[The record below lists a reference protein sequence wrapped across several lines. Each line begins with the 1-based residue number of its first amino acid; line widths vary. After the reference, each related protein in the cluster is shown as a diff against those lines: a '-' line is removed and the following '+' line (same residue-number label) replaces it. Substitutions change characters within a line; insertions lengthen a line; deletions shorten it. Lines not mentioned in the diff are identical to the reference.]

1 MPPWPTPGGPD
12 VPVPSWFIP
21 LFVLSVLVFFGIIGL
36 QHYLAGKPM
45 REFWLFVALFITACA
60 IFFVALNPETLRY
73 VAKRAGAHF
82 TQMFVAGIVIG
93 AGWSAAIFKRRNQLW
108 YGYVEVFFGVMSAIA
123 IVSRTNFA
131 AVEFATLSLAQF
143 GGLVGCIYVVAR
155 GLTNIREAKSH
166 LNTPSKHI
174 NPTIPSA
181 ERV

>member
-1 MPPWPTPGGPD
+1 MPPMPPWPTPGGPD

-82 TQMFVAGIVIG
+82 TQMFVA
-93 AGWSAAIFKRRNQLW
+93 
-108 YGYVEVFFGVMSAIA
+108 AIA

-131 AVEFATLSLAQF
+131 AVEFGTLSLAQF